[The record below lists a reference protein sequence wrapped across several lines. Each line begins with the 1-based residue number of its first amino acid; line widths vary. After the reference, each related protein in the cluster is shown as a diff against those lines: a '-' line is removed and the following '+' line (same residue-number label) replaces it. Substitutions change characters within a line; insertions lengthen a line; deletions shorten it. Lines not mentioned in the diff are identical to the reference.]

1 MEYKIKVNK
10 YSIYKAILTI
20 ANFSLKLSPM
30 EIDILA
36 TLFKYGFYTITAEAR
51 DILRKALDK
60 DQYSINNYIKR
71 LKEKNMLLEGEDK
84 EIHINPSLKQIVE
97 SNEITFKFDT
107 DN

>member
-10 YSIYKAILTI
+10 YSIYKAILTLI
-20 ANFSLKLSPM
+20 NFNLKLSGM
-30 EIDILA
+30 EIDIMA
-36 TLFKYGFYTITAEAR
+36 TLFKYGFYTINAEAR

-71 LKEKNMLLEGEDK
+71 LKEKNMIIEDEYK
-84 EIHINPSLKQIVE
+84 KLHVNPNLKQIVE
-97 SNEITFKFDT
+97 SKEITFKFDT